1 MTKPL
6 ILSHAQNGE
15 DVVLSRA
22 FADQKAGFYID
33 IGACDP
39 VEDSVT
45 MHFYERDWHGVN
57 VEPDRNLFEAFL
69 RQRPRDANVCAAV
82 GRIRGRLEFHPTG
95 TRGHGT
101 LDATLAASRSEGR
114 SVEYVPTI
122 TLSDV
127 IDCYGP
133 GNDNLD
139 FLKIDVEGWESEVI
153 MSGDWSRH
161 RPRVLLIEAVDDDG
175 SPTHQAWEPPLL
187 DVGYRFAMFDG
198 LNRFYCRD
206 EDAQLLMPRL
216 TSPANVRDGWMRRSD
231 VQAHEAAS
239 RLQLESDAAKQV
251 AADEAARHAQ
261 ELGTVLQRNA
271 EFQDRV
277 NALNAKLDDVRASE
291 AAALRQAENA
301 EQEAER
307 LGTEV
312 AAARQRYATLAV
324 SADRARDAAAAAL
337 KREEEAEAKMAT
349 LEMEAIRHALREQ
362 SLRTSLEEAVNR
374 AEEESIRSA
383 KREYD
388 HLLAAAGRDE
398 AEAWLAAVRASTS
411 WRVTRPVR
419 VLIRGLRG
427 K

>member
-1 MTKPL
+1 M
-6 ILSHAQNGE
+6 LSHAQNGE

-45 MHFYERDWHGVN
+45 LHFYDRDWHGVN
-57 VEPDRNLFEAFL
+57 VEPDRKLYEALL

-82 GRIRGRLEFHPTG
+82 GRNRGRLEFHPTG

-101 LDATLAASRSEGR
+101 LDAMLAARRSEG
-114 SVEYVPTI
+114 SPVEYVPTI

-133 GNDNLD
+133 GNDQLD

-153 MSGDWSRH
+153 ISGDWSRH
-161 RPRVLLIEAVDDDG
+161 RPRVLLIEAIDDDG
-175 SPTHQAWEPPLL
+175 RPTHEAWEPSLL
-187 DVGYRFAMFDG
+187 DVGYQFAMFDG

-206 EDAQLLMPRL
+206 EDAELLMPRL
-216 TSPANVRDGWMRRSD
+216 TFPANVRDGWMRRSD

-239 RLQLESDAAKQV
+239 RLQFELDAAKQV
-251 AADEAARHAQ
+251 AADEAGRHAQ
-261 ELGTVLQRNA
+261 ELGAVLQQNA

-277 NALNAKLDDVRASE
+277 NGLNANLDNVRASE
-291 AAALRQAENA
+291 SAALRRAEDA

-307 LGTEV
+307 FGTEV
-312 AAARQRYATLAV
+312 AIARQRCATLAV

-337 KREEEAEAKMAT
+337 NREEEVEAKMAI
-349 LEMEAIRHALREQ
+349 LEMEAIRHELREQ
-362 SLRTSLEEAVNR
+362 SLRTSLEEAAHR
-374 AEEESIRSA
+374 AQEEAMRSA
-383 KREYD
+383 GKQENL
-388 HLLAAAGRDE
+388 LLAAAARDE

-427 K
+427 KWWRHF